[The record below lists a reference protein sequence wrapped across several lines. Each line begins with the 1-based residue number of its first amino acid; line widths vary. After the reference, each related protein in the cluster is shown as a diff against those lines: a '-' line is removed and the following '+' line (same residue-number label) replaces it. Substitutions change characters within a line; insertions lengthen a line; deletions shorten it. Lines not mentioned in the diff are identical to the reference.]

1 MSRNIK
7 LLLLAWVIGLGLI
20 GCSDNESGQNADKA
34 INCPVMPDKTI
45 LRKYFVDYDGKR
57 VYLCCEAC
65 VRLFKKQPE
74 RYMKKAQQLGIFLE
88 NAPSDAP
95 G

>member
-7 LLLLAWVIGLGLI
+7 LLLLVLVIGLGSI
-20 GCSDNESGQNADKA
+20 GCSDSESEQNAEET
-34 INCPVMPDKTI
+34 IICPVMPDKTI

-74 RYMKKAQQLGIFLE
+74 RYMKKVQQLGIVLE
-88 NAPSDAP
+88 NVPSDVAN
-95 G
+95 